1 MNKIYSDEEYK
12 KQGFTTEEIPLIK
25 KHDELINKQIIKGSL
40 SEEEEKELYSL
51 IEILKL

>member
-12 KQGFTTEEIPLIK
+12 KQGFTTEEVPLIK

-40 SEEEEKELYSL
+40 SEEEEQELYSL
-51 IEILKL
+51 IEILKI

>member
-12 KQGFTTEEIPLIK
+12 KQGFTTKEVPLIK
-25 KHDELINKQIIKGSL
+25 KHDELINKRIIKRSL

>member
-12 KQGFTTEEIPLIK
+12 KQGFTTEEVPLIK

-40 SEEEEKELYSL
+40 SEEEKQELYSL
-51 IEILKL
+51 IEILKI

>member
-1 MNKIYSDEEYK
+1 MNKIYSNEEYK
-12 KQGFTTEEIPLIK
+12 KQGFTTEEVPLIK

-40 SEEEEKELYSL
+40 LEEEEQELYSL